1 MAHYHKPDAVT
12 ARVINPLIIALT
24 KLGLSAPFHKYC
36 HGFRAHFA
44 ANMRGIV
51 RIAAIA
57 FTKGCFP
64 CVGLSRATVRSFPR
78 RSWSRR
84 QRWPS
89 KEPCSTRCGNGPP
102 WCCFCITSRLC
113 PTSRPRNK
121 CSCICVRCN
130 DGAAVGPQA
139 TFPSKTSQ
147 DGAARRLSP
156 PLDHALVKAVACE
169 LIAETKQPLSRQSL
183 ADVTVRARTALGK
196 PLSRSTVWRMLATD
210 AIKPWRYKYWIF
222 PRDPAF
228 AEKAGPI
235 LDLYAGKW
243 QGKFLGPKDHVL
255 SADEKTSIQAR
266 IRCHPSLPPTPGRPA
281 SIENE
286 YERGGA
292 LQYLAAW
299 DVRRGYVMG
308 RCEPTTGIAPFGRL
322 VDQVLA
328 EEPYRS
334 GERLFWIVDN
344 GSSHRGAAAK
354 QRLSQVDSRII
365 LVHTPVHASW
375 LNQVEIYFSII
386 QRKVLTPNDFADLEA
401 IRLRLAF
408 YEELSNQSPT
418 PFQWKFDRTKLATLL
433 AKIEARRMALA
444 DTQYTCL
451 EEAA

>member
-1 MAHYHKPDAVT
+1 
-12 ARVINPLIIALT
+12 
-24 KLGLSAPFHKYC
+24 
-36 HGFRAHFA
+36 
-44 ANMRGIV
+44 
-51 RIAAIA
+51 
-57 FTKGCFP
+57 
-64 CVGLSRATVRSFPR
+64 
-78 RSWSRR
+78 
-84 QRWPS
+84 
-89 KEPCSTRCGNGPP
+89 
-102 WCCFCITSRLC
+102 
-113 PTSRPRNK
+113 
-121 CSCICVRCN
+121 
-130 DGAAVGPQA
+130 
-139 TFPSKTSQ
+139 
-147 DGAARRLSP
+147 
-156 PLDHALVKAVACE
+156 LDHALVKAVACE

-210 AIKPWRYKYWIF
+210 VIKPWRYKYWIF

-228 AEKAGPI
+228 AEQAEPM

-281 SIENE
+281 YIENE

-344 GSSHRGAAAK
+344 GSSHRGAAAI

-386 QRKVLTPNDFADLEA
+386 QRKVLTPNDFVDLEA

-444 DTQYTCL
+444 DAQYTCL

>member
-1 MAHYHKPDAVT
+1 
-12 ARVINPLIIALT
+12 
-24 KLGLSAPFHKYC
+24 
-36 HGFRAHFA
+36 
-44 ANMRGIV
+44 
-51 RIAAIA
+51 
-57 FTKGCFP
+57 
-64 CVGLSRATVRSFPR
+64 
-78 RSWSRR
+78 
-84 QRWPS
+84 
-89 KEPCSTRCGNGPP
+89 
-102 WCCFCITSRLC
+102 
-113 PTSRPRNK
+113 
-121 CSCICVRCN
+121 
-130 DGAAVGPQA
+130 
-139 TFPSKTSQ
+139 
-147 DGAARRLSP
+147 
-156 PLDHALVKAVACE
+156 VKAVACE

-196 PLSRSTVWRMLATD
+196 PISRSTVWRILATD

-222 PRDPAF
+222 PRDPDF

-266 IRCHPSLPPTPGRPA
+266 IRCHPSLPPAPDRPA
-281 SIENE
+281 YIENE

-322 VDQVLA
+322 VDQVLE

-354 QRLSQVDSRII
+354 QRLSQSDSRII

-418 PFQWKFDRTKLATLL
+418 PFQWKFDRTKLATLV

-444 DTQYTCL
+444 DAQYPCL

>member
-1 MAHYHKPDAVT
+1 
-12 ARVINPLIIALT
+12 
-24 KLGLSAPFHKYC
+24 
-36 HGFRAHFA
+36 
-44 ANMRGIV
+44 
-51 RIAAIA
+51 
-57 FTKGCFP
+57 
-64 CVGLSRATVRSFPR
+64 
-78 RSWSRR
+78 
-84 QRWPS
+84 
-89 KEPCSTRCGNGPP
+89 
-102 WCCFCITSRLC
+102 
-113 PTSRPRNK
+113 
-121 CSCICVRCN
+121 
-130 DGAAVGPQA
+130 
-139 TFPSKTSQ
+139 
-147 DGAARRLSP
+147 
-156 PLDHALVKAVACE
+156 LDHALVKAVACE